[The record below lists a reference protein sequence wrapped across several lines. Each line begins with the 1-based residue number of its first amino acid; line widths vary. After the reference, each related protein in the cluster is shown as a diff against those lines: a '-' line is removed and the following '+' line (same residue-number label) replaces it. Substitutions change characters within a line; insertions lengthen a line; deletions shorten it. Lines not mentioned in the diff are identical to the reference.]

1 MNKYKLY
8 WVFQIAGWSTYALMQ
23 IIVWVLV
30 NPDTNTSN
38 LISISV
44 FEAFTFLSFTHF
56 YRYIIIKEGWLQIPF
71 SKTIPR
77 VLVTLVLLAI
87 PLYPLKIGFS
97 FLVGMYTPNLW
108 NSMPG
113 TTAINVFFLFLWTL
127 IYFLY
132 LYFEQYNRS
141 LKYEAAMKETELAHL
156 KSQLNPHFI
165 FNALNSIRALVDE
178 EPAKSKKAI
187 TQLSNILRISLIG
200 DKKKL
205 TKFEN
210 EYNTVR
216 DYLELESTRYEERLK
231 TFFDIHPD
239 SYDYLVPPL
248 MLQTL
253 VENGIKHGIS
263 NLKEGGTIKLKTFV
277 EDGIMHIQ
285 IRNSG
290 QFINSTLSNKS
301 EGFGLKNTR
310 QRLKLIYGDK
320 AHLKIFNENDNT
332 VLTIVK
338 IPQIELYESTNN

>member
-8 WVFQIAGWSTYALMQ
+8 WIFQIAGWSTYALMQ

-30 NPDTNTSN
+30 NPDTNISN
-38 LISISV
+38 LVSISV

-71 SKTIPR
+71 SNTIPR
-77 VLVTLVLLAI
+77 VLFTLFILAI

-108 NSMPG
+108 NLMPG
-113 TTAINVFFLFLWTL
+113 TTATNVFFLFLWTL
-127 IYFLY
+127 FYFLY
-132 LYFEQYNRS
+132 NYFEQYNRS

-231 TFFDIHPD
+231 IFFDIHPD

-338 IPQIELYESTNN
+338 IPQIERYESTNN

>member
-1 MNKYKLY
+1 MNKCKLY
-8 WVFQIAGWSTYALMQ
+8 WVLQIAGWSTYELMQ
-23 IIVWVLV
+23 IIVWVLG
-30 NPDTNTSN
+30 NPDTNISN
-38 LISISV
+38 LVSISV

-71 SKTIPR
+71 SNTIPR
-77 VLVTLVLLAI
+77 VLFTLFILAI

-113 TTAINVFFLFLWTL
+113 TTATNVFFLFLWTL
-127 IYFLY
+127 FYFLY
-132 LYFEQYNRS
+132 NYFEQYNRS

-231 TFFDIHPD
+231 IFFDIHPD